1 MPSSSPPRTPAA
13 NVHRLAR
20 IGVGVAAA
28 LAGLAIVLA
37 ASGWLYL
44 VGPGVHLRGPIVGD
58 ALPLDELSKHS
69 AVPLALFA
77 AVWGTAALAL
87 GMLARAVSLGRL
99 SAALLAA
106 LFVGLW
112 GYLTTGVSILVV
124 RQIAAESA
132 FRDAATQRAVLLPA
146 LLAGLAG
153 ALLARGDAMERQRT
167 RVVLAWFTAAA
178 GVVTVI
184 DSFLPEH
191 SRTLLSEF
199 APQVRPVASA
209 LAAPL
214 GLALVYVSRGL
225 ARGHRRAWQLALGL
239 LVGSTILHL
248 AHSDY
253 GALATGMLAAALL
266 ARRVDFGRPGDPSS
280 RARLLQ
286 RFAVIAAGIYAYG
299 VTALW
304 ANRLAAD
311 RPFGVR
317 FALHETTAALVGGS
331 LRGSQHLSGPFG
343 SWFGPSVFALGLAG
357 AGALLAA
364 WLAPWRYRVDD
375 DARHRELA
383 HRLVADW
390 GADTLAPFVLRA
402 DKSYFFGAGERSLVA
417 YTVVGGV
424 AIVSGDPLGPPE
436 EIDAVVADFIGH
448 ARSRGWR
455 IAILGVSEE
464 CLALYRRHGLQ
475 ALYHGDEAVLD
486 VASFSLEGRAIR
498 KVRQSTSRLLAAG
511 YTAEVVQAADVEP
524 ALRVELEAIAAEW
537 RGSAPERGFV
547 MAIDS
552 LFRLDGDEAVFV
564 IGRAPDGTP
573 QGFLHYAVSRR
584 GAALSLSTMPRRRT
598 TPNGLNEW
606 LVCESV
612 AWASDNGFERISLNF
627 APFAAVLAPEAV
639 LSGGQRVQRRALL
652 ALKGHFQLDNLLL
665 FNRKFF
671 PRWQRRFVVFES
683 RLDLPRIGLAALA
696 AESYLPF
703 GGKRVA

>member
-1 MPSSSPPRTPAA
+1 MLCSSPRRTSVL

-20 IGVGVAAA
+20 IGIGTAAV
-28 LAGLAIVLA
+28 LAGFAIVLA

-44 VGPGVHLRGPIVGD
+44 VGPGTHLPGPVVGE
-58 ALPLDELSKHS
+58 ALPLDELAKHS
-69 AVPLALFA
+69 SVPLVLFV

-87 GMLARAVSLGRL
+87 GLLARTVSLGRL
-99 SAALLAA
+99 SAALLAG
-106 LFVGLW
+106 LFAGFW
-112 GYLTTGVSILVV
+112 AYLTTGVSILVV

-132 FRDAATQRAVLLPA
+132 FRDAGLLRAVVLPA

-153 ALLARGDAMERQRT
+153 ALLAHGDAVERPKM

-178 GVVTVI
+178 GVLAVI

-191 SRTLLSEF
+191 SATLLSEF
-199 APQVRPVASA
+199 APEVRPVASV

-225 ARGHRRAWQLALGL
+225 ARGHHRAWQLAFGL
-239 LVGSTILHL
+239 LVGSTVIHL
-248 AHSDY
+248 AHRDY
-253 GALATGMLAAALL
+253 GAVVTGMLAAALL
-266 ARRVDFGRPGDPSS
+266 ARRGDFPRAGDPAT
-280 RARLLQ
+280 RTRLAQ
-286 RFAVIAAGIYAYG
+286 RLAVIAGGIYTYG
-299 VTALW
+299 FMALW

-311 RPFGVR
+311 RPFGVS
-317 FALHETTAALVGGS
+317 FAWHETTTALIGGS

-343 SWFGPSVFALGLAG
+343 SWFGPSVFALGLIG

-364 WLAPWRYRVDD
+364 WLAPWRYRLDD
-375 DARHRELA
+375 DTRRRQLA

-390 GADTLAPFVLRA
+390 GTDTLAPFVLRA

-417 YTVVGGV
+417 YRVIGGV
-424 AIVSGDPLGPPE
+424 AIVSGDPLGPPDE
-436 EIDAVVADFIGH
+436 TDAVVGDFIAY

-464 CLALYRRHGLQ
+464 CLALYRRHGLH

-498 KVRQSTSRLLAAG
+498 KVRQSTSRLHAAG
-511 YTAEVVQAADVEP
+511 YTADVVRAADVDRT
-524 ALRVELEAIAAEW
+524 LRIELEEIAAEW

-547 MAIDS
+547 MAIDA

-564 IGRAPDGTP
+564 IARSPDGVP
-573 QGFLHYAVSRR
+573 QGFLHYAVSHR
-584 GAALSLSTMPRRRT
+584 GAALSLSTMPRRRS

-606 LVCESV
+606 LVCETV
-612 AWASDNGFERISLNF
+612 AWARENGVERISLNF
-627 APFAAVLAPEAV
+627 APFAAVLAPEAE

-683 RLDLPRIGLAALA
+683 RLDLPRIGVAALA

-703 GGKRVA
+703 AGKRVA

>member
-1 MPSSSPPRTPAA
+1 MR
-13 NVHRLAR
+13 RLAR
-20 IGVGVAAA
+20 VGSGVAAV
-28 LAGLAIVLA
+28 LAGVAIVLA

-44 VGPGVHLRGPIVGD
+44 VGPGAHLPGPKIGE
-58 ALPLDELSKHS
+58 ALPLDELAKHS
-69 AVPLALFA
+69 SVPLVLFV

-87 GMLARAVSLGRL
+87 GLLARAVSLGRL
-99 SAALLAA
+99 SAALLVA

-132 FRDAATQRAVLLPA
+132 FRDAGVLRAVLLPT

-153 ALLARGDAMERQRT
+153 ALLARSDAVERKRT
-167 RVVLAWFTAAA
+167 RVVLAWFTGAA
-178 GVVTVI
+178 GVLAVI

-191 SRTLLSEF
+191 SRTLLSEL
-199 APQVRPVASA
+199 APQARPVASA
-209 LAAPL
+209 LAAPF

-225 ARGHRRAWQLALGL
+225 ARGHRRAWQLAFGL
-239 LVGSTILHL
+239 LVGSTVLHV
-248 AHSDY
+248 AHSDN
-253 GALATGMLAAALL
+253 GALATGVLAVALL
-266 ARRVDFGRPGDPSS
+266 ARRVDFARAGDPST

-286 RFAVIAAGIYAYG
+286 RFVVITAGIYGYG

-311 RPFGVR
+311 RPFSVG
-317 FALHETTAALVGGS
+317 FALHETTTALVGGS

-357 AGALLAA
+357 AGVLLAG
-364 WLAPWRYRVDD
+364 WLAPWRYRLDG
-375 DARHRELA
+375 DARRRELA
-383 HRLVADW
+383 HRLVAEW

-417 YTVVGGV
+417 YRVVGGV

-436 EIDAVVADFIGH
+436 EIDAVIGEFIAH
-448 ARSRGWR
+448 ARARGWR

-464 CLALYRRHGLQ
+464 CLALYHRHGLH

-511 YTAEVVQAADVEP
+511 YTADVVRAADVGRS
-524 ALRVELEAIAAEW
+524 LRVELEAIAAEW
-537 RGSAPERGFV
+537 RGDAPERGFV
-547 MAIDS
+547 MAIDT

-564 IGRAPDGTP
+564 VARSPDGAP
-573 QGFLHYAVSRR
+573 QGFLHFAVSRR
-584 GAALSLSTMPRRRT
+584 GAALSLSTMPRRRD

-612 AWASDNGFERISLNF
+612 AWARENGFERISLNF

-683 RLDLPRIGLAALA
+683 RLDLPRIGVAALS

-703 GGKRVA
+703 ASKRVA

>member
-1 MPSSSPPRTPAA
+1 MR
-13 NVHRLAR
+13 RLAR
-20 IGVGVAAA
+20 IGIGVGASV
-28 LAGLAIVLA
+28 AGLAIVLA

-44 VGPGVHLRGPIVGD
+44 VGPSSHLPGPKVGE

-69 AVPLALFA
+69 AVPLVLFV
-77 AVWGTAALAL
+77 AVWGAAALAL
-87 GMLARAVSLGRL
+87 GMLSRAVSLGRL

-112 GYLTTGVSILVV
+112 GYLTTGLSVLVV

-132 FRDAATQRAVLLPA
+132 FRDAGALRAVLLPA

-153 ALLARGDAMERQRT
+153 ALLARGDTVERQRT

-178 GVVTVI
+178 GVLVVI

-191 SRTLLSEF
+191 SGTLLSHV
-199 APQVRPVASA
+199 APQARPVASA

-225 ARGHRRAWQLALGL
+225 ARGHRRAWQFAFGL
-239 LVGSTILHL
+239 LVGSTVLHV
-248 AHSDY
+248 AHSDN
-253 GALATGMLAAALL
+253 GALVTGMLAAVLL
-266 ARRVDFGRPGDPSS
+266 ARRADFGRAGDPST

-286 RFAVIAAGIYAYG
+286 RLVVMTGAIYAYG
-299 VTALW
+299 IVALW

-311 RPFGVR
+311 RPFGIR
-317 FALHETTAALVGGS
+317 FALHETSTALVGGT

-343 SWFGPSVFALGLAG
+343 SWFGPSVFALGLA
-357 AGALLAA
+357 AAAVLLAA
-364 WLAPWRYRVDD
+364 WLAPWRYRLEEDV
-375 DARHRELA
+375 RCRELA
-383 HRLVADW
+383 HRLVAEW

-402 DKSYFFGAGERSLVA
+402 DKSYFFGEGERSLVA
-417 YTVVGGV
+417 YRVVGGV

-436 EIDAVVADFIGH
+436 ELDSVIGDFLAY

-455 IAILGVSEE
+455 VAILGVSEG

-511 YTAEVVQAADVEP
+511 YTADVVRAADVGRE
-524 ALRVELEAIAAEW
+524 LRAELEAIAAEW

-547 MAIDS
+547 MAIDA

-564 IGRAPDGTP
+564 IARSPDGAP
-573 QGFLHYAVSRR
+573 QGFLHYAVSHR
-584 GAALSLSTMPRRRT
+584 GAALSLSTMPRRRN

-612 AWASDNGFERISLNF
+612 AWARENGFERISLNF
-627 APFAAVLAPEAV
+627 APFAAVLAPEAQ

-683 RLDLPRIGLAALA
+683 RLDLPRIGVAALS

-703 GGKRVA
+703 AGKRVA

>member
-1 MPSSSPPRTPAA
+1 MR
-13 NVHRLAR
+13 RLTR
-20 IGVGVAAA
+20 VGIGAAA
-28 LAGLAIVLA
+28 VVVAFAIVLA

-44 VGPGVHLRGPIVGD
+44 IGPAVHLPGPVVGE

-69 AVPLALFA
+69 SVPLVLFV
-77 AVWGTAALAL
+77 AVWGTAAFAL
-87 GMLARAVSLGRL
+87 GLLARAVSLGRL
-99 SAALLAA
+99 PAALLAG
-106 LFVGLW
+106 LFVAFW
-112 GYLTTGVSILVV
+112 AYLTTGVSILVV

-132 FRDAATQRAVLLPA
+132 FRDAGLLRAVVLPA

-153 ALLARGDAMERQRT
+153 ALLARGDAVERPKM

-178 GVVTVI
+178 GVLAVV

-191 SRTLLSEF
+191 SATLLSEF
-199 APQVRPVASA
+199 APEVRPVASA

-225 ARGHRRAWQLALGL
+225 ARGHHRAWQLAFGL
-239 LVGSTILHL
+239 LIGSTVIHL
-248 AHSDY
+248 AHRDY
-253 GALATGMLAAALL
+253 GAVATGMLAAALL
-266 ARRVDFGRPGDPSS
+266 ARRADFAHPGDPAT

-286 RFAVIAAGIYAYG
+286 RLAVIVGGIYAYG
-299 VTALW
+299 FMALW

-311 RPFGVR
+311 RPFSVGFAVR
-317 FALHETTAALVGGS
+317 ETTTTLVGGS

-357 AGALLAA
+357 AAALLAA
-364 WLAPWRYRVDD
+364 WLAPWRYRHDE
-375 DARHRELA
+375 DARCRGLA
-383 HRLVADW
+383 HRLVAEW
-390 GADTLAPFVLRA
+390 GTDTLAPFVLRA

-417 YTVVGGV
+417 YRVVGGV

-436 EIDAVVADFIGH
+436 EIDAVTGDFIAH

-464 CLALYRRHGLQ
+464 CLALYRRHGLH

-511 YTAEVVQAADVEP
+511 YTADVVRAADVGR
-524 ALRVELEAIAAEW
+524 ALRVELAAIAAEW

-547 MAIDS
+547 MAIDT
-552 LFRLDGDEAVFV
+552 LFRLDGNEAVFV
-564 IGRAPDGTP
+564 IARSPDGVP
-573 QGFLHYAVSRR
+573 QGFLHYAVSHR

-612 AWASDNGFERISLNF
+612 AWARENGFERISLNF

-639 LSGGQRVQRRALL
+639 LSGVQRVQRQALL

-683 RLDLPRIGLAALA
+683 RLDLPRIGVAALS

-703 GGKRVA
+703 AGKRVA